1 MIGKLRGKLEEVLRD
16 HIMIDV
22 GGVGYLVLVSTAT
35 ISKMPTIGTEVSLK
49 IYMQVREDD
58 ISLYGFLNDEE
69 KNWFHR
75 LISVK
80 GIGPRMGLVVLSHL
94 APNDLLNAILARDIK
109 MFQNISGVGKKIA
122 ERIVTELKDNKAIL
136 AQPHEIDGTSAN
148 DLSKDSVFNDA
159 ILALNSLG
167 YNNKDCY
174 RVCYKIYGEDLS
186 ISLSELIKSTL
197 KELSK
202 Q

>member
-1 MIGKLRGKLEEVLRD
+1 MIGKLRGKLDEVSRD
-16 HIMIDV
+16 HVTVDV
-22 GGVGYLVLVSTAT
+22 GGVGYLVFVSTST
-35 ISKMPTIGTEVSLK
+35 ISKMPVIGSEISLK
-49 IYMQVREDD
+49 IFMQVREDD
-58 ISLYGFLNDEE
+58 ISLYGFLTDEE

-80 GIGPRMGLVVLSHL
+80 GIGPRMGLVILSHL
-94 APNDLLNAILARDIK
+94 APNDLLNAILSRDIK

-136 AQPHEIDGTSAN
+136 AGPQDIDVSGASN
-148 DLSKDSVFNDA
+148 LPQDSTFNDA

-167 YNNKDCY
+167 YNNSECY
-174 RVCYKIYGEDLS
+174 KACYKIYTGDPS
-186 ISLSELIKSTL
+186 ISLSELMKNTL

-202 Q
+202 